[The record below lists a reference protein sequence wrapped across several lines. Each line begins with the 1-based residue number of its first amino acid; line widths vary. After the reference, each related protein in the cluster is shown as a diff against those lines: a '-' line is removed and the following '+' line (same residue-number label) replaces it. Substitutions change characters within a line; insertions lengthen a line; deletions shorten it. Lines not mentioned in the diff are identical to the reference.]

1 MVAGAPHQLISPP
14 ELSLLFSAFVSNVHC
29 SPSNVRL
36 LGTTASSEAED
47 KGTLDAGHQRAVR
60 LQSRSPHRTGEQRHT
75 YSQLC
80 ELWNQWQASPSEFP
94 NTKMTSLWS
103 SISRCGLATVL
114 EHWNLRQNRQRAP
127 NWPTVGRMQ
136 RLSRAPLTDE
146 ELRNSP
152 FGRLLPPSCSRMET
166 SSLHA
171 GTATVPSTPIPKAP
185 SRYRNK
191 IPSQWIEEDES
202 QETADDRPPLQRTH
216 SKSLPHIATWND
228 DVSSRCTCEV
238 CKMGTITNKIYFP
251 NSTLQTPRNKKL
263 QDNRKSVKGEY
274 DEIDEENRQDT
285 IDDSTVT
292 VIQRE
297 QLPIQDPPICAPRS
311 KLNTAKT
318 PPSPP
323 PRGVPCK
330 KMFREQP
337 LDFSP
342 IRTLSCVDSDILKDL
357 PDKDNVSEQ
366 EESPPS
372 SYGRPS
378 MDSGIVD
385 KHSEDEEITIT
396 RL

>member
-1 MVAGAPHQLISPP
+1 
-14 ELSLLFSAFVSNVHC
+14 
-29 SPSNVRL
+29 
-36 LGTTASSEAED
+36 
-47 KGTLDAGHQRAVR
+47 
-60 LQSRSPHRTGEQRHT
+60 
-75 YSQLC
+75 
-80 ELWNQWQASPSEFP
+80 
-94 NTKMTSLWS
+94 
-103 SISRCGLATVL
+103 
-114 EHWNLRQNRQRAP
+114 
-127 NWPTVGRMQ
+127 
-136 RLSRAPLTDE
+136 
-146 ELRNSP
+146 
-152 FGRLLPPSCSRMET
+152 MET

>member
-202 QETADDRPPLQRTH
+202 R
-216 SKSLPHIATWND
+216 
-228 DVSSRCTCEV
+228 
-238 CKMGTITNKIYFP
+238 
-251 NSTLQTPRNKKL
+251 
-263 QDNRKSVKGEY
+263 
-274 DEIDEENRQDT
+274 
-285 IDDSTVT
+285 
-292 VIQRE
+292 
-297 QLPIQDPPICAPRS
+297 
-311 KLNTAKT
+311 
-318 PPSPP
+318 
-323 PRGVPCK
+323 
-330 KMFREQP
+330 MFKY
-337 LDFSP
+337 
-342 IRTLSCVDSDILKDL
+342 SDLI
-357 PDKDNVSEQ
+357 
-366 EESPPS
+366 
-372 SYGRPS
+372 
-378 MDSGIVD
+378 
-385 KHSEDEEITIT
+385 
-396 RL
+396 